1 MNKNI
6 QKMNFFLIFYK
17 IFLCFFILNLP
28 LTKVAMQDLGVHD

>member
-6 QKMNFFLIFYK
+6 EKMNFFFYK